1 MCSHDSL
8 IYAISYANKK
18 GIYASTLPSEILK
31 DFLQIQLL
39 LAQSSYPISTSTY
52 INSVHW

>member
-1 MCSHDSL
+1 MCSHDSP

-18 GIYASTLPSEILK
+18 RHLRYYVTIWNTLK

-39 LAQSSYPISTSTY
+39 LAQSSYSY
-52 INSVHW
+52 IYVHVY

>member
-1 MCSHDSL
+1 MCSHDSP
-8 IYAISYANKK
+8 IYVISYANKK

-52 INSVHW
+52 INSVH